1 MIRLSRTGSLDF
13 EKLRIL
19 VIDDEAFS
27 RNLFKEAMGNLGAK
41 EVRTA
46 RDGLEALSVMGQ
58 SSRSFDVVIS
68 DYRMPEM
75 DGLELLKEIRM
86 GAPGVNRDTIFAILT
101 GQPEKH
107 ICSVAFMLD
116 VDFFVTKPASAVTI
130 KDRLSKIIT
139 NDRVIR
145 APDDYKSI
153 STEIV
158 TGPGAVAANED
169 INQPQSL
176 IDEDGNQL
184 AVHNVTAVN
193 EGAVLGQNL
202 YTSTGELIIESG
214 QLLTAQLIGRLR
226 SLAEVDEGTRQIVV
240 RARAVDTAS
249 EA

>member
-19 VIDDEAFS
+19 VIDDEQFS
-27 RNLFKEAMGNLGAK
+27 RTLFKEAMTNLGAK

-46 RDGLEALSVMGQ
+46 RDGFEALSVMRN

-86 GAPGVNRDTIFAILT
+86 GTTGINRDTIFAILT

-130 KDRLSKIIT
+130 KDRLSKIVT
-139 NDRVIR
+139 SDRVVR
-145 APDDYKSI
+145 APADYDAI
-153 STEIV
+153 STEII
-158 TGPGAVAANED
+158 TGPNALTAQEN
-169 INQPQSL
+169 INMPDSL

-184 AVHNVTAVN
+184 AIHNVTAVN
-193 EGAVLGQNL
+193 EGAILGQDL
-202 YTSTGELIIESG
+202 FTSTGELIIERG
-214 QLLTAQLIGRLR
+214 QLLTSQLIGRLR
-226 SLAEVDEGTRQIVV
+226 SLAEVDEGTSQIVV
-240 RARAVDTAS
+240 RARAS
-249 EA
+249 ETVSED